1 MSALTDVVFPVFLV
15 VLAGFAARRGGIL
28 SDATMDALTRFAQ
41 TFAIPCLLFGAI
53 STIDI
58 AESFDPALLVS
69 FYVPALTCFAI
80 GILASRALGRPPEDA
95 IAIGFC
101 CLFSNSVLLG
111 LPITERAFGT
121 AALAPNYAII
131 AFHAPVCYAV
141 GIASMETARA
151 GLGAG
156 ALRRIASRAF
166 GNALII
172 GIMIGL
178 AVNLTGIPVPDPVTD
193 ATDLLGRAGLPT
205 ALFALGGVI
214 ARYDPR
220 GELRVVALVAILSL
234 VVHPALTWELGG
246 AANLSEEQFR
256 SAVVTASMAPGV
268 NAYLFATMYGRAS
281 RVAAASVLVCTTLSL
296 ISASLWLS
304 MLSV

>member
-15 VLAGFAARRGGIL
+15 VLAGFAARRGGVL
-28 SDATMDALTRFAQ
+28 SDTTMDALTRFAQ

-69 FYVPALTCFAI
+69 FYVPALACFVL
-80 GILASRALGRPPEDA
+80 GILAARLLGRPTEDA

-141 GIASMETARA
+141 GIACMETARA

-172 GIMIGL
+172 GILIGL
-178 AVNLTGIPVPDPVTD
+178 TVNLTGLPVPAPVTD

-220 GELRVVALVAILSL
+220 GEVRVVAAIAILSL
-234 VVHPALTWELGG
+234 VVHPALTWGLGG
-246 AANLSEEQFR
+246 AANLSEGQFR

-281 RVAAASVLVCTTLSL
+281 RVAAAAVLVCTALSL
-296 ISASLWLS
+296 ISASLWLAA
-304 MLSV
+304 LSA